1 MNFSIILVSLFY
13 PILFLLIIM
22 GISDY
27 WYAVGGSHKQRGI
40 RVNLIYLHN
49 KLNCLCLTII
59 SYLTYKSLTVGN
71 IICTFASIVIN

>member
-1 MNFSIILVSLFY
+1 MNFSIILVSHFY

-40 RVNLIYLHN
+40 RV
-49 KLNCLCLTII
+49 
-59 SYLTYKSLTVGN
+59 
-71 IICTFASIVIN
+71 

>member
-27 WYAVGGSHKQRGI
+27 WYAVGGSHIQRGI
-40 RVNLIYLHN
+40 RV
-49 KLNCLCLTII
+49 
-59 SYLTYKSLTVGN
+59 
-71 IICTFASIVIN
+71 